1 MRVHEFED
9 AMFDDE
15 IEYYAHYVGW
25 WAVFEQQMLVFLH
38 EVNQGCYDFFVC
50 VQQHDISCGQ
60 QGIGW
65 KRWEFFDNVE
75 KTLCLFDV

>member
-15 IEYYAHYVGW
+15 IEYYAHY
-25 WAVFEQQMLVFLH
+25 MH
-38 EVNQGCYDFFVC
+38 EVNQGCYDFFDC